1 MTIDAPIAW
10 GRTLA
15 EYRAMFALGARGHR
29 VRVLDC
35 AAGPASFVAEWCAG
49 GGRAVACDP
58 LYARGAAEIAASLGA
73 AEAMV
78 REHMAR
84 EAARFVWRSFA
95 DLEALVA
102 ARRTAGSRFV
112 ADLVSSHRA
121 GRYLAGA
128 LPLLPFRDR
137 AFDLALCSH
146 FFLLYSAAFDL
157 AFHRAALAELLRV
170 ADEVRVFP
178 LLAMDGMPSPHL
190 EPLLAELRRLG
201 HQVALRRVDYEVMR
215 GGDRMLLVR
224 REDRAVLFPA

>member
-35 AAGPASFVAEWCAG
+35 AAGPASFVAEWCAEG
-49 GGRAVACDP
+49 RRAVACDP
-58 LYARGAAEIAASLGA
+58 LYALGGAQLAASLSS
-73 AEAMV
+73 AEAVV

-95 DLEALVA
+95 DIEALVGE
-102 ARRTAGSRFV
+102 RRSAGSRFV
-112 ADLVSSHRA
+112 ADLVSTHGA

-128 LPLLPFRDR
+128 LPNLPFRDR

-146 FFLLYSAAFDL
+146 FLLLYSAAFDL

-190 EPLLAELRRLG
+190 EPLLAELSRTG
-201 HQVALRRVDYEVMR
+201 HHVALRRVDYEVMR

-224 REDRAVLFPA
+224 RGA